1 MLKDAFAK
9 EYARHAALNLG
20 QAARDV
26 RYFFNHPD
34 ADKIAPEGTPLH
46 VASSV
51 TSRVP
56 SLAGNLYYAALP
68 PGLHHT
74 PEDLAGVNAATA
86 KEWFMNGYAPW
97 KHDIS
102 DERVNAA
109 IAQWKEEQEK
119 NAGSRLREAV
129 QFAEEHI
136 GDFGKKY
143 TMHVAGEPAGY
154 MTVYNHNRPLNHP
167 SFSRSTRPEAL
178 VPSVGTAQIDP
189 KFRGMGLGKKLYG
202 EVMQRQPLKALKSDN
217 ALSEDAGRV
226 WEGMGD
232 RGYDVQVA
240 PDLHFSDS
248 AKKWTASGRQGAP
261 YTASL
266 PAGASLADLRSKVA
280 FKLQGHTTH
289 QGLGIAIEN
298 RKGSVRSGV
307 DKDGK
312 PWRTEMKH
320 PYGYIKGTKGAD
332 GEEIDAYVGPHEDAT
347 HAYVVH
353 QRKHD
358 GKTYDEDKVMLG
370 FPSKQHAE
378 KAYLAHYNDPKFLG
392 PVKAVPM
399 DRFKELVSKGEK
411 VVKIAEVAHAA
422 FLDELEQIQAAGSAR

>member
-1 MLKDAFAK
+1 MKPK
-9 EYARHAALNLG
+9 E
-20 QAARDV
+20 
-26 RYFFNHPD
+26 
-34 ADKIAPEGTPLH
+34 
-46 VASSV
+46 
-51 TSRVP
+51 
-56 SLAGNLYYAALP
+56 
-68 PGLHHT
+68 
-74 PEDLAGVNAATA
+74 
-86 KEWFMNGYAPW
+86 
-97 KHDIS
+97 
-102 DERVNAA
+102 
-109 IAQWKEEQEK
+109 
-119 NAGSRLREAV
+119 
-129 QFAEEHI
+129 
-136 GDFGKKY
+136 
-143 TMHVAGEPAGY
+143 
-154 MTVYNHNRPLNHP
+154 
-167 SFSRSTRPEAL
+167 
-178 VPSVGTAQIDP
+178 
-189 KFRGMGLGKKLYG
+189 
-202 EVMQRQPLKALKSDN
+202 
-217 ALSEDAGRV
+217 
-226 WEGMGD
+226 
-232 RGYDVQVA
+232 
-240 PDLHFSDS
+240 
-248 AKKWTASGRQGAP
+248 
-261 YTASL
+261 
-266 PAGASLADLRSKVA
+266 